1 MKVIEDTKKKRYSML
16 IYSVKF
22 ISVVQLCPTLCD
34 HMDCSMPG
42 FPVLHNLP
50 ELTQTHVHQVSDAIR
65 PSHPPSSPSPPASI
79 FHSIR
84 VIRRINIVEMSILPP
99 RSLQI
104 QHNVYENSIPKAF
117 FIEIMIKKK
126 KLTICMEQQKTPNS
140 QSNFELEK

>member
-42 FPVLHNLP
+42 FPALHNLP
-50 ELTQTHVHQVSDAIR
+50 ELTQTHVHQVSDAIQ
-65 PSHPPSSPSPPASI
+65 PSHPLSSPSPPASI

-99 RSLQI
+99 KSLQI
-104 QHNVYENSIPKAF
+104 QHNVYENSILKAF
-117 FIEIMIKKK
+117 FIEIIKKK
-126 KLTICMEQQKTPNS
+126 NLLYVWNNKRLQIAKAILS
-140 QSNFELEK
+140 